1 MITPP
6 TTRWGPPRLA
16 VLTLVLALLAGAC
29 TSSLGEEPDD
39 DAMPLTVL
47 MADDWATAPAVDD
60 AIATF
65 EAEHGVRVV
74 VRPAKFGQIEEYMI
88 ADQAGSREID
98 VAHWHAFAAGALGHS
113 QPVTALYRDTYEDD
127 DFVPGAVEDVTWGG
141 EIHGVPLDVNAMIM
155 MVNTEALAEIGH
167 DLDDLD
173 TWAGVREV
181 AEQLPDLGMQFT
193 HVPASTWSM
202 YSWVRANDADWY
214 EPGTDTDP
222 QYLFDSG
229 PTVETFE
236 FLSGLVRD
244 GLAEPPDEI
253 DSSSDGFAL
262 FRGGQTLAITTG
274 TWDIARLQDVGTDF
288 DWDVR
293 AMPVGPSADGP
304 GTVLGGSSL
313 YVADQADDVDLAW
326 EFISHLIQPE
336 YALRYAREDGR
347 LPAAVSVLDDP
358 FFDDERYRV
367 AVDQLPNAAAMKLL
381 AFPREFDL
389 ATRAIYEVLQGDE
402 DTDVAET
409 FGQLQEQVDALEPA
423 EET

>member
-1 MITPP
+1 MITPL
-6 TTRWGPPRLA
+6 TSRWGPPRLA
-16 VLTLVLALLAGAC
+16 VLVLALALLAGAC
-29 TSSLGEEPDD
+29 TSSSGEEPQEA
-39 DAMPLTVL
+39 AMPLTVL
-47 MADDWATAPAVDD
+47 MADDWASASAVDD
-60 AIATF
+60 AIAAF
-65 EAEHGVRVV
+65 EAEHDLRVV
-74 VRPAKFGQIEEYMI
+74 VRPAKFGQIEEYMV

-98 VAHWHAFAAGALGHS
+98 VAHWHAFAAGSLGHS

-127 DFVPGAVEDVTWGG
+127 AFVPGAVEDVTWGG
-141 EIHGVPLDVNAMIM
+141 EIHGVPLDVNAMVM
-155 MVNTEALAEIGH
+155 MVNTDALAQIGH

-193 HVPASTWSM
+193 HVPASTWST
-202 YSWVRANDADWY
+202 YSWVQANGADWY

-244 GLAEPPDEI
+244 GLAAAPDEI

-262 FRGGQTLAITTG
+262 FRGGQTLALTTG
-274 TWDIARLQDVGTDF
+274 TWDVARLQDVGTDF
-288 DWDVR
+288 DWAVR
-293 AMPVGPSADGP
+293 AMPLGPSADGP

-313 YVADQADDVDLAW
+313 YVAEQADDVELAW

-347 LPAAVSVLDDP
+347 LPAAASVLDEP

-409 FGQLQEQVDALEPA
+409 FGQLQEQVEALEPA